1 MSEKRWT
8 LKPSRDGG
16 YELAWTDGN
25 YSTEGWWISQDQARE
40 LAASVNA
47 EEARRNPDAAASL
60 LPDFFAPKPMP
71 SGIYYDP
78 LGAAKT
84 PKLWR
89 FYWDCGRQGA
99 VEAVFVATQAEIDAA
114 LGSAVYFG
122 EILGKHSD
130 VHGQL
135 DAEDL
140 TLLSDDPAL
149 VALFR
154 EHVGSTGHS
163 PLDYLEEDEE
173 AEDY

>member
-25 YSTEGWWISQDQARE
+25 YSTEGWWIPQDQARE

-71 SGIYYDP
+71 SG
-78 LGAAKT
+78 LTVAAPAASV

-99 VEAVFVATQAEIDAA
+99 VESVFVASQAEIDAA

-122 EILGKHSD
+122 EILGKHSE

-154 EHVGSTGHS
+154 DRVGSTGHS
-163 PLDYLEEDEE
+163 PLDYLEEDGE

>member
-1 MSEKRWT
+1 MTDKRWS
-8 LKPSRDGG
+8 LKPSWDEG
-16 YELAWTDGN
+16 YELAWIDGE
-25 YSTEGWWISQDQARE
+25 YRTEGWWIPRGQARE

-47 EEARRNPDAAASL
+47 EEARRNPDAGPSL

-71 SGIYYDP
+71 SGLNASVADP
-78 LGAAKT
+78 ST

-89 FYWDCGRQGA
+89 FYWDCGRQGN
-99 VEAVFVATQAEIDAA
+99 VESVFVATQAEIDAA
-114 LGSAVYFG
+114 LGSQVYFG

-130 VHGQL
+130 IHGQL

-154 EHVGSTGHS
+154 DRVGSTGHS
-163 PLDYLEEDEE
+163 PLDYLEEDGE